1 MWCEGKEEKVVW
13 KSLGML
19 IYRATLLLSQ
29 CARVAGTCELR
40 DRSRLALHGDFRTC
54 TCEIWDRSRVAIPGD
69 FQSLHVCQQ
78 HVHFGTGAE

>member
-29 CARVAGTCELR
+29 SARVAGTR
-40 DRSRLALHGDFRTC
+40 AKIG
-54 TCEIWDRSRVAIPGD
+54 
-69 FQSLHVCQQ
+69 SLQ
-78 HVHFGTGAE
+78 E